1 MLLPDLQKSP
11 WKNLKTLSHLMK
23 VTFIEFRRNDPLRM
37 AGATA
42 FFTSFALPPIIFI
55 IVSVFGF
62 FLDRK
67 TFAKNLM
74 TRLSEII
81 GSDSV
86 FLIRQTL
93 RNVMG
98 FEYTWYTALLGFTF
112 LLFIATTLF
121 VVIKNSLNQIWCIR
135 VKAKAGI
142 KFQLKQRIRSLG
154 IIILAGILFTSGLLI
169 ETARTYLKEYVADYN
184 IEFLHY
190 IRSSMNEVIFAII
203 AMLWFTVVFRYIP
216 DGRPR
221 WKNAFLGGLFTAIL
235 FTAGKLTIRFFL
247 MKSNIQL
254 IYSTSGSLVLILLFV
269 FYASMIF
276 YYGGCFVK
284 VISDHLNQP
293 IRPVDGSYR
302 FELKEI
308 TAQEAERG

>member
-1 MLLPDLQKSP
+1 MKS
-11 WKNLKTLSHLMK
+11 LSHLMK
-23 VTFIEFRRNDPLRM
+23 ITFVEFRRNDPLRM

-42 FFTSFALPPIIFI
+42 FFTSFALPPIVFI

-67 TFAKNLM
+67 TFARNLM
-74 TRLSEII
+74 TRLSEVI

-86 FLIRQTL
+86 LLIRQTL

-98 FEYTWYTALLGFTF
+98 FEYTWYTALLGFVF

-135 VKAKAGI
+135 VKPKAGI

-154 IIILAGILFTSGLLI
+154 IIILAGILFTSVLLI
-169 ETARTYLKEYVADYN
+169 ETARTYLKKYVADYN

-190 IRSSMNEVIFAII
+190 VRSSLNEVVFAII
-203 AMLWFTVVFRYIP
+203 VMLWFTVVFRYIP

-221 WKNAFLGGLFTAIL
+221 WKNAFLGGLFTAVL

-254 IYSTSGSLVLILLFV
+254 IYNTSGSLVLILLFV

-284 VISDHLNQP
+284 VVSEHRNEP
-293 IRPVDGSYR
+293 IRPVDGSYK

-308 TAQEAERG
+308 TADEEGRVKG

>member
-1 MLLPDLQKSP
+1 MKS
-11 WKNLKTLSHLMK
+11 LSHLMK
-23 VTFIEFRRNDPLRM
+23 ITFVEFRRNDPLRM

-42 FFTSFALPPIIFI
+42 FFTSFALPPIVFI

-67 TFAKNLM
+67 AFARNLM
-74 TRLSEII
+74 TRLSEVI

-86 FLIRQTL
+86 LLIRQTL

-98 FEYTWYTALLGFTF
+98 FEYTWYTALLGFVF

-135 VKAKAGI
+135 VKPKAGI

-154 IIILAGILFTSGLLI
+154 IIILAGILFTSVLLI
-169 ETARTYLKEYVADYN
+169 ETARTYLKKYVADYN

-190 IRSSMNEVIFAII
+190 VRSSLNEVVFAII
-203 AMLWFTVVFRYIP
+203 VMLWFTVVFRYIP

-254 IYSTSGSLVLILLFV
+254 IYNTSGSLVLILLFV

-284 VISDHLNQP
+284 VVSDHRNEP
-293 IRPVDGSYR
+293 IRPVDGSYK

-308 TAQEAERG
+308 TADEEGRVKG

>member
-1 MLLPDLQKSP
+1 MKS
-11 WKNLKTLSHLMK
+11 LSHLMK
-23 VTFIEFRRNDPLRM
+23 ITFVEFRRNDPLRM

-42 FFTSFALPPIIFI
+42 FFTSFALPPIVFI

-67 TFAKNLM
+67 AFARNLM
-74 TRLSEII
+74 TRLSEVI

-86 FLIRQTL
+86 LLIRQTL

-98 FEYTWYTALLGFTF
+98 FEYTWYTALLGFVF

-135 VKAKAGI
+135 VKPKAGI

-154 IIILAGILFTSGLLI
+154 IIILAGILFTSVLLI
-169 ETARTYLKEYVADYN
+169 ETARTYLKKYVADYN

-190 IRSSMNEVIFAII
+190 VRSSLNEVVFAII
-203 AMLWFTVVFRYIP
+203 VMLWFTVVFRYIP

-221 WKNAFLGGLFTAIL
+221 WKNAFLGGLFTAVL

-254 IYSTSGSLVLILLFV
+254 IYNTSGSLVLILLFV

-284 VISDHLNQP
+284 VVSEHRNEP
-293 IRPVDGSYR
+293 IRPVDGSYK

-308 TAQEAERG
+308 TADEEGRVKG

>member
-1 MLLPDLQKSP
+1 
-11 WKNLKTLSHLMK
+11 
-23 VTFIEFRRNDPLRM
+23 
-37 AGATA
+37 
-42 FFTSFALPPIIFI
+42 
-55 IVSVFGF
+55 
-62 FLDRK
+62 
-67 TFAKNLM
+67 
-74 TRLSEII
+74 
-81 GSDSV
+81 
-86 FLIRQTL
+86 
-93 RNVMG
+93 MG
-98 FEYTWYTALLGFTF
+98 FEYTWYTALLGFVF

-135 VKAKAGI
+135 VKPKAGI

-154 IIILAGILFTSGLLI
+154 IIILAGILFTSVLLI
-169 ETARTYLKEYVADYN
+169 ETARTYLKKYVADYN

-190 IRSSMNEVIFAII
+190 VRSSLNEVVFAII
-203 AMLWFTVVFRYIP
+203 VMLWFTVVFRYIP

-221 WKNAFLGGLFTAIL
+221 WKNAFLGGLFTAVL

-254 IYSTSGSLVLILLFV
+254 IYNTSGSLVLILLFV

-284 VISDHLNQP
+284 VVSEHRNEP
-293 IRPVDGSYR
+293 IRPVDGSYK

-308 TAQEAERG
+308 TADEEGRVKG

>member
-1 MLLPDLQKSP
+1 MKS
-11 WKNLKTLSHLMK
+11 LSHLMK
-23 VTFIEFRRNDPLRM
+23 ITFVEFRRNDPLRM

-42 FFTSFALPPIIFI
+42 FFTSFALPPIVFI

-67 TFAKNLM
+67 AFARNLM
-74 TRLSEII
+74 TRLSEVI

-86 FLIRQTL
+86 LLIRQTL

-98 FEYTWYTALLGFTF
+98 FEYTWYTALLGFVF

-135 VKAKAGI
+135 VKPKAGI

-154 IIILAGILFTSGLLI
+154 IIILAGILFTSVLLI
-169 ETARTYLKEYVADYN
+169 ETARTYLKKYVADYN

-190 IRSSMNEVIFAII
+190 VRSSLNEVVFAII
-203 AMLWFTVVFRYIP
+203 VMLWFTVVFRYIP

-221 WKNAFLGGLFTAIL
+221 WKNAFLGGLFTAVL

-254 IYSTSGSLVLILLFV
+254 IYNTSGSLVLILLFV

-284 VISDHLNQP
+284 VVSEHRNEP
-293 IRPVDGSYR
+293 IRPVDGSYK

-308 TAQEAERG
+308 TADEEGRVRGEG

>member
-1 MLLPDLQKSP
+1 MKS
-11 WKNLKTLSHLMK
+11 LSHLMK
-23 VTFIEFRRNDPLRM
+23 ITFVEFRRNDPLRM

-42 FFTSFALPPIIFI
+42 FFTSFALPPIVFI

-67 TFAKNLM
+67 TFARNLM
-74 TRLSEII
+74 TRLSEVI

-86 FLIRQTL
+86 LLIRQTL

-98 FEYTWYTALLGFTF
+98 FEYTWYTALLGFVF

-135 VKAKAGI
+135 VKPKAGI

-154 IIILAGILFTSGLLI
+154 IIILAGILFTSVLLI
-169 ETARTYLKEYVADYN
+169 ETARTYLKKYVADYN

-190 IRSSMNEVIFAII
+190 VRSSLNEVVFAII
-203 AMLWFTVVFRYIP
+203 VMLWFTVVFRYIP

-254 IYSTSGSLVLILLFV
+254 IYNTSGSLVLILLFV

-284 VISDHLNQP
+284 VVSEHRNEP
-293 IRPVDGSYR
+293 IRPVDGSYK

-308 TAQEAERG
+308 TADEEGRVKG